1 MSRVLLGLGHERKGL
16 HLAVPEGRYVEAG
29 MARQNACSKPFRA
42 TGGPVLE
49 SPTCL
54 AAAALGI
61 AVVLVL
67 LALRA
72 AGTRTHAHTASRS
85 QRIHWTSTAQRI
97 HADINNNPSNP
108 LASCTV
114 AVCIHLGNANS
125 AQVALSSLQLTVK
138 RKAGLSPSFPLAT
151 FTSVRK
157 AHHGVFADG
166 AAVFTET
173 HNAGLLWAHWAPP
186 CTD

>member
-125 AQVALSSLQLTVK
+125 AQVALSSLQLTVEW
-138 RKAGLSPSFPLAT
+138 KAFHLPLLLP
-151 FTSVRK
+151 FGK
-157 AHHGVFADG
+157 CIHGMFADG
-166 AAVFTET
+166 VAAFTET
-173 HNAGLLWAHWAPP
+173 HRAGLLWADWAPP